1 MFGWAFPA
9 ERDAGGTGDAGCHH
23 KERVSAQRIV
33 VAGLV
38 LAAVSWL
45 LHRYLWV
52 RLVRDVAWPAPWGRV
67 LTALA
72 VGLAVVVPL
81 AFLAMRG
88 LPRAVNAPLAWIA
101 YTWLGFAL
109 YLFLLTLLGDAARGL
124 AWALRTL
131 PADPER
137 RLFLARAMAATV
149 GALAGVVGLGGVMN
163 VVRGFDVRRV
173 RVPLARL
180 PASASGYA
188 IVQLTDMHVGPTI
201 GRDFVERVVREANAL
216 APDMIVITGDLVDGS
231 VEQLGEL
238 VEPLRELRA
247 PDGVFFVTGN
257 HEYYSGADAWIAHL
271 RTLGIRVL
279 RNERVA
285 VRDAFDLAGV
295 DDARARGMLPGH
307 GQDVARALLGRDPA
321 RAVVLLAHQPKAVKD
336 AVAYG
341 VDLQL
346 SGHVHGGQ
354 MVPFN
359 WLARLDQP
367 LIAGLHLV
375 EKTWVYVSTGTG
387 YWGPPMRVGSGAELT
402 RIELVAEG

>member
-1 MFGWAFPA
+1 M
-9 ERDAGGTGDAGCHH
+9 
-23 KERVSAQRIV
+23 I

-38 LAAVSWL
+38 LAGLSGL
-45 LHRYLWV
+45 LHRYLWA
-52 RLVRDVAWPAPWGRV
+52 RLVRDAAWPAPWGRA
-67 LTALA
+67 LTLAIVALA
-72 VGLAVVVPL
+72 ALVPL
-81 AFLAMRG
+81 AFVAMRW
-88 LPRAVNAPLAWIA
+88 LPRAAHAPLAWVA
-101 YTWLGFAL
+101 YVWMGFAL
-109 YLFLLTLLGDAARGL
+109 YLFLLAVLGDAVRGV
-124 AWALRTL
+124 AWLVRAL

-137 RLFLARAMAATV
+137 RLFLARALAATV
-149 GALAGVVGLGGVMN
+149 GGLAGAVGLGGVVN

-180 PASASGYA
+180 PPSASGYA

-201 GRDFVERVVREANAL
+201 GRDFVEAVVREANAL

-231 VEQLGEL
+231 VEQLREL

-257 HEYYSGADAWIAHL
+257 HEYYSGVEGWTAHL
-271 RTLGIRVL
+271 ATLGVRVL
-279 RNERVA
+279 RNERVTI
-285 VRDAFDLAGV
+285 RGAFDLAGV
-295 DDARARGMLPGH
+295 DDARSLGMAPGH
-307 GQDVARALLGRDPA
+307 GPDMARALRDRDPS
-321 RAVVLLAHQPKAVKD
+321 RAVVLLAHQPKAVKE
-336 AVAYG
+336 AVAHD

-367 LIAGLHLV
+367 LVAGLHLV

-387 YWGPPMRVGSGAELT
+387 YWGPPMRVGPGAELT
-402 RIELVAEG
+402 RIELVSAPA